1 MTANDRK
8 WRFQSRKTEFEKVT
22 PLWLYPEL
30 DCSACVDDADDRTGA
45 GQLAYYV
52 DYVRNRHP
60 EWWEADAV
68 GIYWGVYGD
77 NVAEHAPSNPIADR
91 SFLTVYRAGRRQ
103 DRRAAEL
110 VAPAGS

>member
-1 MTANDRK
+1 MTPTIEPARGN
-8 WRFQSRKTEFEKVT
+8 F
-22 PLWLYPEL
+22 
-30 DCSACVDDADDRTGA
+30 
-45 GQLAYYV
+45 AYYV

-91 SFLTVYRAGRRQ
+91 SFLTVLLGAGRRQ